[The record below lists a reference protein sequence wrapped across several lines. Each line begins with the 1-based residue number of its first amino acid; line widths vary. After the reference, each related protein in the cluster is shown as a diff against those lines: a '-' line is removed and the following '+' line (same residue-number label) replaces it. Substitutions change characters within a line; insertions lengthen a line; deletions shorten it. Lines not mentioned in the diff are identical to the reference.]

1 MKNLNMRTLISTVTN
16 TAIAL
21 ILCTGL
27 VQAGELIKLPTRE
40 GITTNI
46 LWHETPDAKVTV
58 LILPGGGGGFGRVEN
73 GLPTSG
79 NFLVRTAQLWINEG
93 FNYAV
98 FGKPTDSEDLDYA
111 DRISEKH
118 LLDLKATVK
127 FLKTKSS
134 APIYVV
140 GTSRGTISTA
150 HLLVND
156 TASDLAGVVF
166 TASVVSFK
174 KDGALP
180 RQELNKIKVPALV
193 YHHSGDACIHCK
205 PHEVPNI
212 LNGLKNAPIKKLMM
226 VSGGSGASGD
236 VCAGQHYH
244 GFIGMEAEAVRTIAE
259 WIRKPTN

>member
-1 MKNLNMRTLISTVTN
+1 MKHQTKLFLAS
-16 TAIAL
+16 IAL
-21 ILCTGL
+21 TFFAIVT
-27 VQAGELIKLPTRE
+27 QAGELIKLPTRE

-79 NFLVRTAQLWINEG
+79 NFLVRTSQLWINEG

-98 FGKPTDSEDLDYA
+98 FGKPTDMDDLDYA
-111 DRISEKH
+111 DRVSEKH

-127 FLKTKSS
+127 FLKSKSS

-156 TASDLAGVVF
+156 TELALAGGVV
-166 TASVVSFK
+166 TSSVVSFK
-174 KDGALP
+174 KTGALP
-180 RQELNKIKVPALV
+180 KQDLNKIKVPVLV
-193 YHHSGDACIHCK
+193 YHHSGDACDLCK

-212 LNGLKNAPIKKLMM
+212 VSGLKNSPIKKLMM